1 MNINDCS
8 AELTQLKK
16 ALDAWWRNYVHFF
29 YECAHKRTRGVH
41 AVLCS
46 FQFKIMIL
54 ELSLRELFFVL
65 SNVP

>member
-1 MNINDCS
+1 M
-8 AELTQLKK
+8 
-16 ALDAWWRNYVHFF
+16 HFF
-29 YECAHKRTRGVH
+29 YEGAYERTRGVH

-65 SNVP
+65 SGVP